1 MASAQARI
9 AETVSLFYSADKA
22 SDVSLTVRDNSSIA
36 YIQGAMAGH
45 AYKAAVDEMDAGVSR
60 DLVSLALALDQ
71 MGYSSSYIGRS
82 IPSDSLGTGRQAQLV
97 FRYHQLGDR
106 STGQKGQSTTWRCI
120 TIANSLDD

>member
-22 SDVSLTVRDNSSIA
+22 SDVSSTVRDNSSIA

-60 DLVSLALALDQ
+60 DLVSLPLD
-71 MGYSSSYIGRS
+71 
-82 IPSDSLGTGRQAQLV
+82 
-97 FRYHQLGDR
+97 
-106 STGQKGQSTTWRCI
+106 
-120 TIANSLDD
+120 